1 MKHYFLLVAIFN
13 YYFYVSAMDQ
23 RVNANRK
30 CIHISMS
37 EDVEEFFGWMG
48 LSIENLPDEQ
58 KEMWERIQLDPCL
71 KCQEENQ

>member
-1 MKHYFLLVAIFN
+1 MKHYFLLVVIFN

-23 RVNANRK
+23 RVNSNHQ

-37 EDVEEFFGWMG
+37 EDVEEFFGWIDVN
-48 LSIENLPDEQ
+48 SQNVTPEQ
-58 KEMWERIQLDPCL
+58 KEIWERIQPDQCL